1 MRRVDACDGSA
12 IGIDDASFSDA
23 VGIDVDGIDVDEV
36 EDVDDTDES
45 ARLRISVIFFT
56 GFDDPESER
65 SS

>member
-1 MRRVDACDGSA
+1 MRRFDAGDGSA

-23 VGIDVDGIDVDEV
+23 VGIDVDEV